1 MTQTDLDRIKAID
14 ERIELLE
21 ALIRDLKNEKNK
33 IILEGEHHE

>member
-33 IILEGEHHE
+33 IILEGERHE